1 MDNLLVFSNK
11 SPNNRA
17 NLYGYYYSPLQDL
30 ESALTYLSCIQFPS
44 LENIQQTAFA
54 YLYSKSDGITI
65 VYFTNK

>member
-1 MDNLLVFSNK
+1 VFSSD

-17 NLYGYYYSPLQDL
+17 NLYGYYYSQLQDL

-54 YLYSKSDGITI
+54 YLSSESDGITI
-65 VYFTNK
+65 VYFTDK